1 MSAVN
6 EASACATA
14 RTTRP
19 SGVLDDVV
27 TNEESDMQKAID
39 VLEAQAKICT
49 TNAVINRAEGSLDQ
63 ADLEERNAESYR
75 AAIDFL
81 EAGM

>member
-1 MSAVN
+1 
-6 EASACATA
+6 
-14 RTTRP
+14 
-19 SGVLDDVV
+19 
-27 TNEESDMQKAID
+27 MQKAID

-49 TNAVINRAEGSLDQ
+49 TNAVINRAEGNLDQ

-75 AAIDFL
+75 AAIEFL